1 MEEFSVAFVSNLE
14 FLDLLRILSEENR
27 MIFQLYFGEQFTT
40 AEIAEIL
47 QIKENTIKSRIRR
60 GKEQLRKEL

>member
-1 MEEFSVAFVSNLE
+1 MAFVANLE
-14 FLDLLRILSEENR
+14 FLDLLRTLSEENR
-27 MIFQLYFGEQFTT
+27 TIFQLYFGEQFTI

>member
-1 MEEFSVAFVSNLE
+1 MAFVSNLE
-14 FLDLLRILSEENR
+14 FLDLLRTLSEENR
-27 MIFQLYFGEQFTT
+27 TIFQLYFGEQFTI

-47 QIKENTIKSRIRR
+47 QIKENTIKNRIRR

>member
-1 MEEFSVAFVSNLE
+1 MAFVSNLE

-27 MIFQLYFGEQFTT
+27 TIFQLYFGEQFTI

-47 QIKENTIKSRIRR
+47 QIKENTVKSRIRR

>member
-1 MEEFSVAFVSNLE
+1 MAFVSNLE

-47 QIKENTIKSRIRR
+47 QIKENTIKNRIRR

>member
-1 MEEFSVAFVSNLE
+1 MAFVSNLE

-47 QIKENTIKSRIRR
+47 QINEKTIKSRIRR